1 MRDADDVIAN
11 VRRGMLPAHIY
22 NDAEVFEAEKERVFS
37 RTWTFVAHESEIP
50 NTGDYVVRRV
60 LEEFG
65 ELRRGLPGV
74 SEKMLI
80 QHLREMEADG
90 IIHREV
96 FHQVP
101 PRVEYSVTP
110 EGVELDLALAPL
122 GEWGKK
128 HQERT
133 EKAKAE
139 AAEEAPL
146 G

>member
-1 MRDADDVIAN
+1 MAKKQKELPDSCGLGPALAVIGGKWKALLLWQIHQAQPC
-11 VRRGMLPAHIY
+11 R
-22 NDAEVFEAEKERVFS
+22 
-37 RTWTFVAHESEIP
+37 
-50 NTGDYVVRRV
+50 
-60 LEEFG
+60 FG
-65 ELRRGLPGV
+65 ELKRLQPEI

-110 EGVELDLALAPL
+110 EGAELDRALAPL

-139 AAEEAPL
+139 EAEEAL
-146 G
+146 RE